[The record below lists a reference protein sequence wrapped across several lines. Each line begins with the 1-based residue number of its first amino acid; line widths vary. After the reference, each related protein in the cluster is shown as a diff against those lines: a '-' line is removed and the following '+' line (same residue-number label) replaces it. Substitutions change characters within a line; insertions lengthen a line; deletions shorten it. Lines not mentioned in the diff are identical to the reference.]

1 MIFKPMSLD
10 EAKEF
15 YEQLKEESKKAPS
28 TILKIAMEDIWFF
41 TDGLQKDYRGGNLNG
56 KQCSI

>member
-1 MIFKPMSLD
+1 MIFAHMSLK

-15 YEQLKEESKKAPS
+15 YERLKAESKDNPS

-41 TDGLQKDYRGGNLNG
+41 TDGLQRDY
-56 KQCSI
+56 